1 MRDVRVGHAVF
12 AVVLIALGIQ
22 GLFKGDFVVPW
33 QPVPQG
39 VPARE
44 LLVYLS
50 GGVALASGMGLLWRR
65 TAALAARVLL
75 ASFVLWLLLF
85 RVRALFLAPLVAGT
99 WSCGQTLVMA
109 AAAWVLLCELATDWD
124 HEHLR
129 FATGERGMRLAR
141 IVYGL
146 GLIPFGYAH
155 FAYVKATADLVPGWL
170 PWHVA
175 WAYVTGGAFVAAAL
189 AVIFGVWA
197 RLATVLSVL
206 QMGLFGL
213 LVWVPRL
220 VAGSLTPFQ
229 RVEVVTTVA
238 LTAAGWVVAD
248 SFAAAGTDS
257 FRYNTSRSR
266 RP

>member
-1 MRDVRVGHAVF
+1 MGHVVF

-22 GLFKGDFVVPW
+22 GLLKGDFVVPW

-50 GGVALASGMGLLWRR
+50 AGVALASGMGLLWRR

-109 AAAWVLLCELATDWD
+109 AAAWVLLCELAT
-124 HEHLR
+124 
-129 FATGERGMRLAR
+129 GERGLRLAR
-141 IVYGL
+141 VVYGL

-197 RLATVLSVL
+197 RLATVLSAL

-238 LTAAGWVVAD
+238 LTAAGWVVAG
-248 SFAAAGTDS
+248 SFAPP
-257 FRYNTSRSR
+257 RSTPGR
-266 RP
+266 HSGEL